1 MELKPIIAIQDMVYT
16 KPIVK
21 KTHCYKWLAPIID
34 HNAEIT
40 IRIVGIDESKNLNA
54 IYRKKKYPTNVLS
67 FLIDDAHHLIG
78 DIVLCAPVI
87 EEEARDQSKN
97 LEAHYAHLIIHGAL
111 HLYGYDHENKKDAE
125 IMEEKEIKILT
136 KLGYKNP
143 YLLEEKNRNER
154 IKKI

>member
-1 MELKPIIAIQDMVYT
+1 MELKPIIAIQDMVHT

-40 IRIVGIDESKNLNA
+40 IRIVGSDESKNLNA

-111 HLYGYDHENKKDAE
+111 HLYGYDHENQKDAD

-143 YLLEEKNRNER
+143 YLLEEK
-154 IKKI
+154 KSQ

>member
-1 MELKPIIAIQDMVYT
+1 MELKPIIAIQDMVHT

-21 KTHCYKWLAPIID
+21 KTLCHKWLAPIID
-34 HNAEIT
+34 QNAEIT
-40 IRIVGIDESKNLNA
+40 IRIVGSDESKNLNA
-54 IYRKKKYPTNVLS
+54 MYRKKKYPTNVLS
-67 FLIDDAHHLIG
+67 FLVDNTHHLIG

-87 EEEARDQSKN
+87 EEEARDQSKK

-143 YLLEEKNRNER
+143 YLVEEK
-154 IKKI
+154 KSQ

>member
-1 MELKPIIAIQDMVYT
+1 MELKPIIAIQDMVHT
-16 KPIVK
+16 KPILK
-21 KTHCYKWLAPIID
+21 KTLCHKWLAPIID
-34 HNAEIT
+34 QNAEIT
-40 IRIVGIDESKNLNA
+40 IRIVGNDESKNLNNM
-54 IYRKKKYPTNVLS
+54 YRKKKYPTNVLS
-67 FLIDDAHHLIG
+67 FLVDDEHHLIG

-87 EEEARDQSKN
+87 EKEASEQLKN

-143 YLLEEKNRNER
+143 YLLEEK
-154 IKKI
+154 KSQ

>member
-1 MELKPIIAIQDMVYT
+1 MELKPIIAIQDMVHT
-16 KPIVK
+16 KPILK
-21 KTHCYKWLAPIID
+21 KTRCYKWLAPIID
-34 HNAEIT
+34 QNAEIT
-40 IRIVGIDESKNLNA
+40 IRIVGSDESKNLNT

-67 FLIDDAHHLIG
+67 FLVDDAHHLIG

-111 HLYGYDHENKKDAE
+111 HLYGYDHENKTDAE

-143 YLLEEKNRNER
+143 YLLEEK
-154 IKKI
+154 KSQ